1 MKFRYKKYAPG
12 LLRPVIPVEI
22 LHKDI
27 AVPCEVLVDS
37 GADICIFD
45 AQIAEILGIELKTGK
60 EQKVA
65 GLTGVSESYYLHP
78 VIISLGGW
86 EYKIQVGFLP
96 SSGKFGYGVVGQKG
110 FFDIFVVKF
119 DLIKEE
125 VEIRERAQTPRW
137 NQGRQ

>member
-12 LLRPVIPVEI
+12 VLRPVIPIEI

-27 AVPCEVLVDS
+27 AVPYEVLVDS

-45 AQIAEILGIELKTGK
+45 AQIAEILGISLKTGK

-65 GLTGVSESYYLHP
+65 GLTGVSEPYYLDP
-78 VIISLGGW
+78 VSISVGGW
-86 EYKIQVGFLP
+86 GYKVEVGFLP
-96 SSGKFGYGVVGQKG
+96 NIGKFGYGVVGQKG
-110 FFDIFVVKF
+110 FFDIFIVKF

-125 VEIRERAQTPRW
+125 IELKTR
-137 NQGRQ
+137 